1 MAIIRPAR
9 KGGPKRKTAEVTKVA
24 AVIDTKKAQIEK
36 KQAAK
41 VNKTPEKVDK
51 PKANVNKKKTP
62 AKKKSPSKPKLLSPP
77 KDLKTEAQWIQ
88 YLSGE
93 SIAKV
98 SQWLE
103 KQTPASIDVT
113 MALALRQIANR
124 ILKATEK
131 QPDGFNEWLDYFSSM
146 TRAET
151 EAFIETHRE
160 SLDNE
165 AMAAGMRWLQIAEN
179 PALIDKIVNSR
190 LESRKMEEIGDIM
203 AAAKSGDDLQLYEAI
218 RNNLAYKIQDG
229 AGSRDMSALI
239 KQLNEVTVHLN
250 GIYRERGMKDS
261 QQDNIRKLLVNARQR
276 SRRPKQQAV
285 MRLSDLEAGEELE
298 SL

>member
-36 KQAAK
+36 KQAAVK
-41 VNKTPEKVDK
+41 EKK
-51 PKANVNKKKTP
+51 PVQE
-62 AKKKSPSKPKLLSPP
+62 KKKSPPKKKAPAKPKLLSPP

-103 KQTPASIDVT
+103 KQTPDSIDVT

-131 QPDGFNEWLDYFSSM
+131 QPDGFNQWLDYFSSM
-146 TRAET
+146 THAET
-151 EAFIETHRE
+151 EAFIEAHRE

-203 AAAKSGDDLQLYEAI
+203 EAAKSGDDLKLYEAI

-250 GIYRERGMKDS
+250 GIYRERGMKDA
-261 QQDNIRKLLVNARQR
+261 QQDNIRKLLVSARQR

>member
-36 KQAAK
+36 KQAVTK
-41 VNKTPEKVDK
+41 KQTVE
-51 PKANVNKKKTP
+51 KKKP
-62 AKKKSPSKPKLLSPP
+62 VQEKKKSPPKKKAPAKPKLLSPP

-93 SIAKV
+93 SIGKV
-98 SQWLE
+98 SEWLE
-103 KQTPASIDVT
+103 KQTPDSIDIT
-113 MALALRQIANR
+113 MALSLRTIANR
-124 ILKATEK
+124 ILKATDK
-131 QPDGFNEWLDYFSSM
+131 KPDGFNEWLDYFSSM

-203 AAAKSGDDLQLYEAI
+203 AAAKSGDDLKLYEAI

-239 KQLNEVTVHLN
+239 KQLNEVTTHLN
-250 GIYRERGMKDS
+250 AIYRERGMKDT

-285 MRLSDLEAGEELE
+285 LKLSDLEDGAELE
-298 SL
+298 SV

>member
-9 KGGPKRKTAEVTKVA
+9 KSGPKRKTAEVTKVA

-36 KQAAK
+36 KQVQAKSKSDLKKDKVLAKPAAS
-41 VNKTPEKVDK
+41 
-51 PKANVNKKKTP
+51 KKKKAP
-62 AKKKSPSKPKLLSPP
+62 AKPKLLSPP
-77 KDLKTEAQWIQ
+77 KDLKTEDQWIQ
-88 YLSGE
+88 FLNGE
-93 SIAKV
+93 TIAKV

-113 MALALRQIANR
+113 MALALRKIANT

-131 QPDGFNEWLDYFSSM
+131 QPDGFNEWLDYFSGM
-146 TRAET
+146 TPAAT
-151 EAFIETHRE
+151 EDFLEEHDLW
-160 SLDNE
+160 LDNE
-165 AMAAGMRWLQIAEN
+165 AGAAGKRWLQIRDN

-203 AAAKSGDDLQLYEAI
+203 AAAKSGDDLRLYETI

-229 AGSRDMSALI
+229 AGSRDTSALI
-239 KQLNEVTVHLN
+239 KQLNEVTAQLN
-250 GIYRERGMKDS
+250 GIYRERGMKDT
-261 QQDNIRKLLVNARQR
+261 QQDNIRKLLMNARQR

-285 MRLSDLEAGEELE
+285 MRLSDIEAGEEME